1 MHIWYE
7 FSMDL
12 KRIRSFAA
20 VAKDVNVS
28 RAAERLHIS
37 QPALTRQLHALQ
49 ADLGVALLERAGR
62 GIRLTPAG
70 EALAPL
76 CQELLSRSEGL
87 REAARGFAANPISV
101 LRVAV
106 TPHFIES
113 LLAPVL
119 GELHSAHPNVE
130 IQLVESP
137 SARHRD
143 LLEHHE
149 ADMALGVTR
158 YGEPLRTRVLP
169 SLPLLVVA
177 AAGHPITKRRSVE
190 LSALAAEPLLVVH
203 RDFSTGLMLE
213 SACHIAQISPVLR
226 HISTSVQT
234 LLALAEIG
242 FGVAVVQANA
252 RIETRAV
259 EIATLCHK
267 GEPIRMT
274 VRAVWN
280 PFVPLPAAAEHLI
293 DLLERYMQA
302 HPRLGSRAR

>member
-1 MHIWYE
+1 
-7 FSMDL
+7 MDL
-12 KRIRSFAA
+12 KRIRAFAA
-20 VAKDVNVS
+20 VAKDANVS

-49 ADLGVALLERAGR
+49 ADLRVTLLERAGR

-87 REAARGFAANPISV
+87 REAARTFAADPTSV

-113 LLAPVL
+113 LLAPVIQ
-119 GELHSAHPNVE
+119 ELHSAHPNVE
-130 IQLVESP
+130 IQLVEGP

-149 ADMALGVTR
+149 VEIALGVTR
-158 YGEPLRTRVLP
+158 YSETLKARVLP

-203 RDFSTGLMLE
+203 RDFITGLMFE
-213 SACHIAQISPVLR
+213 SACHIAQISPVIR
-226 HISTSVQT
+226 HVSTSVQT

-242 FGVAVVQANA
+242 FGVAVVPANA
-252 RIETRAV
+252 RVETRAV
-259 EIATLCHK
+259 KIATLCHK
-267 GEPIRMT
+267 GEPVHMT

-293 DLLERYMQA
+293 DLLEQYMQA